1 MKQLI
6 VKKDN
11 ALVNA
16 AYVMTLAEQRLLLLA
31 SAKAGGEKIALQ
43 GLKLQASEYAESFN
57 VSSGAAYKALKEAAE
72 GLFERRVTF
81 HEGAKKTVT
90 RWVSHVVYQDG
101 CIEIAF
107 APKVQPLLCELKNRF
122 TLYALEQVASLTS
135 IHAVR
140 LYELLIAWRSTGKT
154 PVFELQDFRQKLGVE
169 PDEYP
174 RMTNFKQRVLDPALA
189 QINAHT
195 DINASYEQHK
205 RGRSI
210 TGFSFTFTARNE
222 RDPNTVDML
231 TGKTDAEAGRV
242 IRPLTEKQRQLFSE
256 KLAHHPGMSHLSNHS
271 SYSAFAVWIFKEL
284 EKPERVQ
291 EWMPNLIACGF
302 MAGKK

>member
-1 MKQLI
+1 MAKQLI
-6 VKKDN
+6 VKKDH

-16 AYVMTLAEQRLLLLA
+16 CYVMTLAEQRLLLLA

-43 GLKLQASEYAESFN
+43 GLKLQASEYAESFK
-57 VSSGAAYKALKEAAE
+57 VSSGAAYKALKEAAG

-81 HEGAKKTVT
+81 HEGPKKVVT
-90 RWVSHVVYQDG
+90 RWVSHVVYEEG

-107 APKVQPLLCELKNRF
+107 APKVQPLLCELKSRF

-140 LYELLIAWRSTGKT
+140 LYEMLIAWRTTGKT
-154 PVFELQDFRQKLGVE
+154 PVFELADFRQKLGIE

-174 RMTNFKQRVLDPALA
+174 RMTDFKRRVLDPAVA

-195 DINASYEQHK
+195 DITATYQQHK
-205 RGRSI
+205 RGRTI
-210 TGFSFTFTARNE
+210 TGLSFSFAVKARNE

-231 TGKTDAEAGRV
+231 SGTTDAEAGGK
-242 IRPLTEKQRQLFSE
+242 RPRQTISKAKAE
-256 KLAHHPGMSHLSNHS
+256 SMARPGETYPELYKRLSRD
-271 SYSAFAVWIFKEL
+271 FI
-284 EKPERVQ
+284 
-291 EWMPNLIACGF
+291 IG
-302 MAGKK
+302 

>member
-1 MKQLI
+1 MTKQLI

-16 AYVMTLAEQRLLLLA
+16 CYVMTLAEQRLLLLA

-43 GLKLQASEYAESFN
+43 GLQLQASEYAESFK

-81 HEGAKKTVT
+81 HEGPQKKTVT

-122 TLYALEQVASLTS
+122 TLYALDQVSGLTS
-135 IHAVR
+135 VHAVR

-154 PVFELQDFRQKLGVE
+154 PVFELQDFRQKLGIE
-169 PDEYP
+169 PEEYP
-174 RMTNFKQRVLDPALA
+174 RMTDFKRRVLDPALK
-189 QINAHT
+189 QINEHT
-195 DINASYEQHK
+195 DIEASYQQHK
-205 RGRSI
+205 KGRSI
-210 TGFSFTFTARNE
+210 TGFSFEFKAKNQ
-222 RDPNTVDML
+222 RDPHTIDLL
-231 TGKTDAEAGRV
+231 TGRTDAEVTGKRSRQTISKSKAESMA
-242 IRPLTEKQRQLFSE
+242 RPGESYQELYKR
-256 KLAHHPGMSHLSNHS
+256 LSRE
-271 SYSAFAVWIFKEL
+271 YIIV
-284 EKPERVQ
+284 
-291 EWMPNLIACGF
+291 
-302 MAGKK
+302 

>member
-1 MKQLI
+1 MMAKQLI

-16 AYVMTLAEQRLLLLA
+16 CYVMTLAEQRLLLLA

-43 GLKLQASEYAESFN
+43 GLQLQASEYAESFK

-81 HEGAKKTVT
+81 HEGPQKKTVT

-107 APKVQPLLCELKNRF
+107 APKVQPLLCELKSRF

-140 LYELLIAWRSTGKT
+140 LYELLIAWRTTGKT
-154 PVFELQDFRQKLGVE
+154 PVFELADFRQKLGIE
-169 PDEYP
+169 PQEYP
-174 RMTNFKQRVLDPALA
+174 RMTDFKRWVLDPALK

-205 RGRSI
+205 KGRSI
-210 TGFSFTFTARNE
+210 TGFSFTFTAKNE
-222 RDPNTVDML
+222 RDPHTIDLL
-231 TGKTDAEAGRV
+231 TGSTDAEAGRKPSRKT
-242 IRPLTEKQRQLFSE
+242 ISKSKAEAMARPGETYQELYKR
-256 KLAHHPGMSHLSNHS
+256 LSRE
-271 SYSAFAVWIFKEL
+271 YIIV
-284 EKPERVQ
+284 
-291 EWMPNLIACGF
+291 
-302 MAGKK
+302 

>member
-1 MKQLI
+1 MTKQLI

-11 ALVNA
+11 ALINA
-16 AYVMTLAEQRLLLLA
+16 CYVMTLAEQRLLLLA

-43 GLKLQASEYAESFN
+43 GLKLQASEYAESFK

-81 HEGAKKTVT
+81 HEGPQKKTVT
-90 RWVSHVVYQDG
+90 RWVSHVVYQEG

-140 LYELLIAWRSTGKT
+140 LYELLIAWRTTGKT
-154 PVFELQDFRQKLGVE
+154 PVLELQDFRQKLGIE

-174 RMTNFKQRVLDPALA
+174 RMTNFKQRVLDPAVA

-195 DINASYEQHK
+195 DINASYTQHK
-205 RGRSI
+205 KGRSI
-210 TGFSFTFTARNE
+210 TGFSFTFTLRQPAR
-222 RDPNTVDML
+222 DTQIVDML
-231 TGKTDAEAGRV
+231 AGRSDNEIAGPPKRKVITQKEAEAMA
-242 IRPLTEKQRQLFSE
+242 RPGESYKQLLARISREYIVKDLF
-256 KLAHHPGMSHLSNHS
+256 
-271 SYSAFAVWIFKEL
+271 
-284 EKPERVQ
+284 Q
-291 EWMPNLIACGF
+291 
-302 MAGKK
+302 

>member
-1 MKQLI
+1 MAKQLI
-6 VKKDN
+6 VKKDH

-43 GLKLQASEYAESFN
+43 GLQLQASEYAESFK

-81 HEGAKKTVT
+81 HEGPQKKTVT
-90 RWVSHVVYQDG
+90 RWVSHVVYADG

-107 APKVQPLLCELKNRF
+107 APKVQPLLCELKNKF
-122 TLYALEQVASLTS
+122 TIYALEQVADLTS

-169 PDEYP
+169 PGEYP
-174 RMTNFKQRVLDPALA
+174 RMTDFKRWVLDAA
-189 QINAHT
+189 VKQINAHT
-195 DINASYEQHK
+195 DITAAYEQHK
-205 RGRSI
+205 KGRSI
-210 TGFSFTFTARNE
+210 TGFSFKFTAKNQ
-222 RDPNTVDML
+222 RDPHTVDML
-231 TGKTDAEAGRV
+231 TGSTDAEATGKPSRQTISKAKAESMARPGESYEALYRRLSREYV
-242 IRPLTEKQRQLFSE
+242 IK
-256 KLAHHPGMSHLSNHS
+256 
-271 SYSAFAVWIFKEL
+271 
-284 EKPERVQ
+284 
-291 EWMPNLIACGF
+291 
-302 MAGKK
+302 